1 MRHLH
6 VISVQTFK
14 WKMNTWTE
22 ESGEKERHGPT
33 APPSGQTAHN
43 TFLELGLPFS
53 YHFSLSHVKQIDR
66 YT

>member
-6 VISVQTFK
+6 VISVKTFQ

-33 APPSGQTAHN
+33 APPSGQTAYN
-43 TFLELGLPFS
+43 TLLELPFS
-53 YHFSLSHVKQIDR
+53 YHFFLSAASNTDTLSSI
-66 YT
+66 